1 MGAAVHRWSAVI
13 PLATTQVRIWRKDSE
28 VEPTRDPWEDG
39 YSDDPVLDNAFAI
52 LDEGIRAIISV
63 GGGTYAGRTVGPG
76 DSQEVQFTLA
86 ADPCDLQY
94 LDEVEDEYTGDRYQ
108 VEWVVNSPGIGGQL
122 ASTRAGLSARKGT

>member
-1 MGAAVHRWSAVI
+1 MI
-13 PLATTQVRIWRKDSE
+13 PLATTTVRIWRKDAE

-39 YSDDPVLDNAFAI
+39 YADDPVLDNDFAI
-52 LDEGIRAIISV
+52 LDEKVRAVINV
-63 GGGTYAGRTVGPG
+63 GVGQTVGPG
-76 DSQEVQFTLA
+76 DAQSVQFDLV

-108 VEWVVNSPGIGGQL
+108 VEWVVSSPGISGQL